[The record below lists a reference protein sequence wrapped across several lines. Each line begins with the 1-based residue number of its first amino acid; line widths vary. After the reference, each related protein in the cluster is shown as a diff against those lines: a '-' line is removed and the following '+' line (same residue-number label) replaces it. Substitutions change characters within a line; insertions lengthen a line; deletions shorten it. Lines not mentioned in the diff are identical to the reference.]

1 LCAALFPGKVKNGFA
16 HPTREMI
23 MRYPFWEEIEQFTR
37 ILEAEAAGHPVD
49 ADHAASLAR
58 TLAHHYPA
66 IARSM
71 HLAIER
77 LERNLGEA
85 TAAPA

>member
-1 LCAALFPGKVKNGFA
+1 
-16 HPTREMI
+16 MI

-49 ADHAASLAR
+49 SNHAASLAR
-58 TLAHHYPA
+58 TLADHYPA

-77 LERNLGEA
+77 LEQNLSEPS
-85 TAAPA
+85 AAPA